1 MEFRHKDSPT
11 PKKFKVV
18 ASARKVLLII
28 FWDWDGIVL
37 MEFLEQGQT
46 VNSEQYVS
54 TLQAVKARLRL
65 VRRNKD
71 IIFHYDNAWPH
82 TGHMPPQALTRLKLT
97 TQPHPPYS
105 PDLATSDFYLFP
117 NLKKHLTRKNRL
129 SKYR

>member
-18 ASARKVLLII
+18 ASARKVLLTI

-54 TLQAVKARLRL
+54 TLQAVKARLRR

-71 IIFHYDNAWPH
+71 SILHYDNARPH
-82 TGHMPPQALTRLKLT
+82 TSHMTQQALTRLKFDR
-97 TQPHPPYS
+97 S
-105 PDLATSDFYLFP
+105 ATS
-117 NLKKHLTRKNRL
+117 TV
-129 SKYR
+129 